1 MRVSKVIGVLVCM
14 RKGLKKLCLAV
25 NFLILVNEHFQLL
38 DLEML
43 PRMFSINGYLTKV
56 KWSPKELGNRSHLLM
71 VTIQIEIPFL
81 VERVSEACLLK
92 QGEASMI

>member
-1 MRVSKVIGVLVCM
+1 M

-43 PRMFSINGYLTKV
+43 PRMFSINGYLTKG